1 MKLLYFIGSLYC
13 LNGESCFL
21 AVRLEAKHIKR
32 NKSNNEVRNI
42 MPLNVIIPLYLNL
55 SFIQMRKPQ
64 KVIN

>member
-42 MPLNVIIPLYLNL
+42 MPLNASLFEFVFYSNEKTPKGN
-55 SFIQMRKPQ
+55 
-64 KVIN
+64 